1 MGNRRYSRLRCGG
14 SLAWLVGDRQSRR
27 RSRLGSRFR
36 LVLLQERECGLIG
49 RMPSVCAPVRMQS
62 AVGKIRP
69 LDGAGD
75 LARRSGGAC
84 DVGDAREI
92 VLGRSTI
99 TIPGQQ
105 PQRPQLF
112 VGEPTGQQL
121 LLRNRGILQDVMK
134 PGHRSGKDR
143 RGLGDPPDVKEHR
156 RAACFEGPSECALG
170 DSSCAFDS
178 HARCRHFVTRD
189 RHRANR
195 PDALLATVLCRH
207 SFVDAP
213 TWGPKRLAPF
223 SGFSPGWEPYTRT
236 EGPLLSM
243 QSSSGPSRDEPTV
256 TPGQALG
263 LAQFGR

>member
-1 MGNRRYSRLRCGG
+1 MRP
-14 SLAWLVGDRQSRR
+14 DRADAIR
-27 RSRLGSRFR
+27 
-36 LVLLQERECGLIG
+36 
-49 RMPSVCAPVRMQS
+49 CAPVRMQL

-84 DVGDAREI
+84 DVGDVREI
-92 VLGRSTI
+92 VLGGSTI

-156 RAACFEGPSECALG
+156 RAACFEGPSECPLG

-207 SFVDAP
+207 SFVDTP
-213 TWGPKRLAPF
+213 TWGPNDLPHFPDFPRLGTLHPHRGTAVESSPDRPARLRAARRGTALVPDAP
-223 SGFSPGWEPYTRT
+223 SY
-236 EGPLLSM
+236 LSR
-243 QSSSGPSRDEPTV
+243 SST
-256 TPGQALG
+256 ALG
-263 LAQFGR
+263 V